1 MAIVSAFMSDP
12 DVIILDEPSSGL
24 DPEMQERFIALLK
37 EEKKRGKTILLSSHI
52 FEEVDACCDR
62 IAVIKDGKIVS
73 LFHADDLKH
82 NKIKRYVITYE
93 TEEKRDNA
101 IKRLE
106 ENGFHSEKVEKEKLI
121 VTVHDDLIN
130 KFISSLEKNFL
141 DFEEKKE
148 SLEDYFMSFYKEDLK
163 YGGISQ

>member
-1 MAIVSAFMSDP
+1 M
-12 DVIILDEPSSGL
+12 
-24 DPEMQERFIALLK
+24 
-37 EEKKRGKTILLSSHI
+37 
-52 FEEVDACCDR
+52 
-62 IAVIKDGKIVS
+62 
-73 LFHADDLKH
+73 
-82 NKIKRYVITYE
+82 ITYE

-148 SLEDYFMSFYKEDLK
+148 SLEEYFMSFYKEDLK